1 MPLSLGKAF
10 DRSYYLRIPF
20 LDGSYNVG
28 IYFNKKSPFLLFEV
42 HSNQLCET
50 EYKNVKINMYKN
62 LAASKFCETFLNLHN
77 YRKNTL
83 DITNQ
88 IESIKPEYYSDI
100 NFVLNETLIL
110 SKTEVGEREF
120 LDKLTVYG
128 LSLSVYVS
136 EFIFLVAE
144 RQNIIRKLDR
154 KIVRTTALQIGT
166 GAALSLLEDF
176 YNESLVSG
184 KAGTELRIPS
194 DEVIKLD
201 EIK

>member
-1 MPLSLGKAF
+1 MSLSLGKAF

-28 IYFNKKSPFLLFEV
+28 VYFNKRSPFLLFEV
-42 HSNQLCET
+42 RPDQLCET
-50 EYKNVKINMYKN
+50 IYKNVKINMYKN

-88 IESIKPEYYSDI
+88 VESIKPEYYSDI
-100 NFVLNETLIL
+100 NFVLNETLVL
-110 SKTEVGEREF
+110 SKIEVGEREF

-128 LSLSVYVS
+128 LSLLSYTS
-136 EFIFLVAE
+136 EFIFIVAE
-144 RQNIIRKLDR
+144 RQNIVRKLGR

-176 YNESLVSG
+176 YKESLVAG
-184 KAGTELRIPS
+184 KVGTEIRVPS
-194 DEVIKLD
+194 NEVIKLD
-201 EIK
+201 ESK